1 MKSNLSRDFMSV
13 LHLIH
18 MADTKPWIPSCSV
31 HWTEV
36 GVGLTRFVTNRG
48 GTFDVEVDGTL
59 IYSKALTGRHA
70 NPGEVLGL
78 FRDFVGAETAVYE
91 R

>member
-1 MKSNLSRDFMSV
+1 MLV
-13 LHLIH
+13 
-18 MADTKPWIPSCSV
+18 
-31 HWTEV
+31 
-36 GVGLTRFVTNRG
+36 VTSQG

-78 FRDFVGAETAVYE
+78 FRDFVGPETPVYE

>member
-1 MKSNLSRDFMSV
+1 MSAV
-13 LHLIH
+13 SEILHDYQHVISELL
-18 MADTKPWIPSCSV
+18 V
-31 HWTEV
+31 
-36 GVGLTRFVTNRG
+36 VTSQG

-78 FRDFVGAETAVYE
+78 FRDSVGPETPVYE

>member
-1 MKSNLSRDFMSV
+1 MSAV
-13 LHLIH
+13 SEILHDYQHVISELL
-18 MADTKPWIPSCSV
+18 V
-31 HWTEV
+31 
-36 GVGLTRFVTNRG
+36 VTSQG
-48 GTFDVEVDGTL
+48 GIFDVEVDGTL

-78 FRDFVGAETAVYE
+78 FRDLVGPETPVYE